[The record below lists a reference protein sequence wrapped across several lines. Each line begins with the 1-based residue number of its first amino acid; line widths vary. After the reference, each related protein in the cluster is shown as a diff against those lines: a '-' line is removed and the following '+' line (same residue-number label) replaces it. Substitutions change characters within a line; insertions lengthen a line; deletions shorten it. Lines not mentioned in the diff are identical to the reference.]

1 MRREGS
7 VLSEGGKEP
16 GEKNEEREEGEFI
29 LQHYWTEEERPQFL
43 EKAREERAMEK
54 ILNGDGELG
63 KWILT
68 FSFSRKSES
77 VQT

>member
-29 LQHYWTEEERPQFL
+29 L
-43 EKAREERAMEK
+43 
-54 ILNGDGELG
+54 
-63 KWILT
+63 
-68 FSFSRKSES
+68 
-77 VQT
+77 